1 MTDTLV
7 VLFTL
12 LVVYQLKHFIADFP
26 LQGEYMLRKFSSV
39 PSVWVVPLAAHAGVH
54 AIFTLFIAGYF
65 VGGFFPFA
73 LAAFDFVMHFT
84 MDRVK
89 ASPNL
94 MGRWKNLSVRDYVY
108 YKDCAGQAGAH
119 PNVKVQTDK
128 IIRGNTYFW
137 WALGFDQMFHHLT
150 HYIIIACI
158 ISH

>member
-1 MTDTLV
+1 MI

-26 LQGEYMLRKFSSV
+26 LQGEYMLRKFHADWR
-39 PSVWVVPLAAHAGVH
+39 VWVPALSAHAGVH
-54 AIFTLFIAGYF
+54 AIFTLFIAGYL
-65 VGGFFPFA
+65 VGGFLPFA

-94 MGRWKNLSVRDYVY
+94 MGRWKSLSARDYAY
-108 YKDCAGQAGAH
+108 YKNCAGQAGAH
-119 PNVKVQTDK
+119 PNVEKQTSK
-128 IIRGNTYFW
+128 IFKGNTYFW

-150 HYIIIACI
+150 HYIIIACL